1 MFNKKELLSTYS
13 HEKQT
18 KVCNVLWENGIGYEV
33 STAGTAVRNIGSG
46 WVATN
51 RFGREDNTEYRVYVK
66 KKEYGRALELIDGMF

>member
-1 MFNKKELLSTYS
+1 M
-13 HEKQT
+13 
-18 KVCNVLWENGIGYEV
+18 

-66 KKEYGRALELIDGMF
+66 KKEYGRALELLDGMF